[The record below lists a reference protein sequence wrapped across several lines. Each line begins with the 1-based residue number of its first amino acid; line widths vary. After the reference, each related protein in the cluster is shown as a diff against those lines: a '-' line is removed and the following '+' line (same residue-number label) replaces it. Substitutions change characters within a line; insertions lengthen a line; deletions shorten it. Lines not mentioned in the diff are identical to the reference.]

1 MARRIIVS
9 ILACLLT
16 GVLTVAQAPT
26 GTAAPAGALQAY
38 YDDPPQ
44 CVVVLP
50 GPAQAGIVAGERI
63 AAALA
68 RQLSSRVARV
78 IHPRERRRLVRDM
91 AVDLNY
97 PADARHFSAAVDCPA
112 LLRWQVLGAGH
123 DNALVWSQKHLS
135 LGAEII
141 RARDGALLWQAT
153 ATASRSSSDPPLS
166 LFALPIAIFRAA
178 EFQDNDDTV
187 ASMLDDL
194 ARRMLAGLP
203 DLQ

>member
-1 MARRIIVS
+1 MTRRMLARIS
-9 ILACLLT
+9 GCLLA
-16 GVLTVAQAPT
+16 GVLTVAQTPA
-26 GTAAPAGALQAY
+26 GTAAPAGAMQAY
-38 YDDPPQ
+38 YDEPPQ
-44 CVVVLP
+44 CVAVLP
-50 GPAQAGIVAGERI
+50 GPAQTGIVAGERI

-91 AVDLNY
+91 AVELHH
-97 PADARHFSAAVDCPA
+97 PADARHFAAAVDCPA
-112 LLRWQVLGAGH
+112 LLRWQVLDASH

-153 ATASRSSSDPPLS
+153 ATASRSSGDPPLS
-166 LFALPIAIFRAA
+166 LFSLPIAILQVA

-194 ARRMLAGLP
+194 ARRMLASLP
-203 DLQ
+203 DLR